1 MARLCQR
8 KRKVMGGKKLK
19 KVFLTQNPI
28 LEKKREREEKCELKK
43 GKSWHLEASNTLFSP
58 SHHHHV
64 DMWGVGVCLGLRAHR
79 SIYTTLETLESRWS

>member
-8 KRKVMGGKKLK
+8 KRKVMGEETKKS
-19 KVFLTQNPI
+19 FLDAKSH
-28 LEKKREREEKCELKK
+28 LGKKREREEKCELKK